1 MTIATTAVS
10 NIINT
15 DNLNVDSSLQISGN
29 LENLINNNGID
40 ISQDVI
46 NSTSIQDMHLLSSLT
61 DITNQEKLLK
71 TQIAEIQQNAFNKKG
86 KMNAT
91 ALLSL
96 QNNLGAYSNTTA
108 LTAKVV
114 NSITKSVDTL
124 TKMQ

>member
-96 QNNLGAYSNTTA
+96 QNNLGEYSNTTA